1 MLHLLSSTIL
11 PHSLEGAIQTRPNR
25 GYAELIMQWLEQFS
39 PDTRFNAVAVTHNGQ
54 YVAALPLVARKQR
67 KVLRTGALPN
77 NPWSPSGDLLVDVD
91 CDLDRVLD
99 VMVTAFRQLP
109 WKMLWFDTAL
119 PETTRWQALAD
130 ALHRAT
136 MPFAARERY
145 RVAQLSCEGDFDS
158 FRKKYSKNLRK
169 SINKATRR
177 LEEQGELRLRV
188 ETPNVADAEQLLR
201 RGFAVDDKSWKA
213 KAGTSI
219 TCSPG
224 MPEFYV
230 RQAELLAERGE
241 LVLAFLEH
249 NDQPIAYEYAWNH
262 QSLVINL
269 PLRYTLVPVD
279 IRRRDCFL
287 RAGGNAI

>member
-1 MLHLLSSTIL
+1 MIANILAKRIFFKQARFFTYLDRFFALVSFVCVLKMIPRAMLCHACLM
-11 PHSLEGAIQTRPNR
+11 EAIHITSVEQLRQVALAWDDLWWRSATTMPTAR
-25 GYAELIMQWLEQFS
+25 AELIVQWLEQFA
-39 PDTRFNAVAVTHNGQ
+39 PNTRFRAVVVQHNGQ

-67 KVLRTGALPN
+67 RVLRTGALPN

-91 CDLDRVLD
+91 CDLDLALD
-99 VMVTAFRQLP
+99 AMVTAFRQLP

-119 PETTRWQALAD
+119 PETTRWQALAN
-130 ALHRAT
+130 ALERAT

-145 RVAQLSCEGDFDS
+145 RVAHLSCEGDSDLL
-158 FRKKYSKNLRK
+158 RKKYSKNLRK

-201 RGFAVDDKSWKA
+201 RGFAVENRSWKA

-219 TCSPG
+219 MCSPG

-230 RQAELLAERGE
+230 R
-241 LVLAFLEH
+241 
-249 NDQPIAYEYAWNH
+249 
-262 QSLVINL
+262 
-269 PLRYTLVPVD
+269 
-279 IRRRDCFL
+279 
-287 RAGGNAI
+287 